1 MCQALDDDQVIQL
14 FEHTLRLANQ
24 PDTRP
29 KIHLC
34 LLSQQ
39 PWCADVTISPC
50 HTLAENHP
58 TTQMFSKVQS
68 AFATKTSER
77 YKWCSQNPNNAQ

>member
-1 MCQALDDDQVIQL
+1 MCQALDDDEVIQL

-58 TTQMFSKVQS
+58 TIQMFSKVQS
-68 AFATKTSER
+68 AFARKTSER
-77 YKWCSQNPNNAQ
+77 YK